1 MREAGLRSSES
12 APKPVRLVHPGGQSL
27 TSADWRFTITNYH
40 LFYCHP
46 ELVEGHNSHNIKSI
60 TMQIKNYTSNIE
72 ASKSM
77 ARIEELLVEIG
88 ATNINKQY
96 ENKICTGIT
105 FLLYDQQLQQ
115 TIPFH
120 LKAQADECFIIL
132 WKEVKRPR
140 HDTKATLQAQ
150 ANKTAWKILSDW
162 TEIQCSMILL
172 GQAKPLQMFLPFM
185 YDMKSNET
193 LFDKVTCGKL
203 KLLP

>member
-1 MREAGLRSSES
+1 
-12 APKPVRLVHPGGQSL
+12 
-27 TSADWRFTITNYH
+27 
-40 LFYCHP
+40 
-46 ELVEGHNSHNIKSI
+46 
-60 TMQIKNYTSNIE
+60 MQIKNYTSNVD

-115 TIPFH
+115 TLPFH
-120 LKAQADECFIIL
+120 LSAQVDECFKVF
-132 WKEVKRPR
+132 WRDVKRPR
-140 HDTKATLQAQ
+140 PDTRATLQIQ

-185 YDMKSNET
+185 YDHKTNET
-193 LFDKVTCGKL
+193 LFDKVSSGKM
-203 KLLP
+203 KLLPG